1 MPTEKLEN
9 TLYEWGKVYGDVIYL
24 HMLGKPV
31 IVLNSVE
38 AAIDLLDKRSV
49 NYSDRPPFVI
59 PELIGWVR
67 TLPAVGYGEKFQK
80 LRRIAQNY
88 LGRKE
93 SLAYRLIPARETRVL
108 LQNLLS
114 DDTKRDHFLER
125 FATSNI
131 VIIMCGHQIN
141 SDNDPFLRIVE
152 DVSNAEKNAGPP
164 GSTPVDFFP
173 FLQHFPSWF
182 PGTYY
187 ATYARN
193 NRFKIDRLHQYPF
206 ELVKRQMEE
215 GTAKPSFISYHLEE
229 LNRNGRDGPDAE
241 LDIQG
246 TAGAIYFAG
255 MDTRRSLS
263 SS

>member
-125 FATSNI
+125 CLKRGEKRWSSRKYTSRLL
-131 VIIMCGHQIN
+131 
-141 SDNDPFLRIVE
+141 P
-152 DVSNAEKNAGPP
+152 VSPTL
-164 GSTPVDFFP
+164 SQLV
-173 FLQHFPSWF
+173 SWDLLC
-182 PGTYY
+182 Y
-187 ATYARN
+187 
-193 NRFKIDRLHQYPF
+193 
-206 ELVKRQMEE
+206 V
-215 GTAKPSFISYHLEE
+215 
-229 LNRNGRDGPDAE
+229 
-241 LDIQG
+241 
-246 TAGAIYFAG
+246 
-255 MDTRRSLS
+255 RS
-263 SS
+263 